1 MNLTDRWIT
10 QSDQLT
16 KEQSRRTAFRNTV
29 AYVTGK
35 WWRSVLLLAIVL
47 GVFFAVDMIILGP
60 RSETV
65 TMTLNYEQASDGLTP
80 NATRFNMYEIKTEP
94 VLQALARYSGLAG
107 RVSTDDLA
115 ECIQVEN
122 TQETGVAGT
131 GNDFIST
138 SYHIDFRQTGKIPH
152 RTAKTMLTL
161 LCKAYR
167 EYFYEN
173 YVVGKTAVGQG
184 LDELDTSTEFL
195 SRVDAFQLK
204 IQQIERYATERM
216 GESGNFRDPV
226 SGLSFLDIQLRAQ
239 NLKTYDLVNLRSYV
253 IFNAISEDAGIL
265 RDQLLYRERMEKLVY
280 DKRMASYGVN
290 NEGIERFDKVMTS
303 VLMVPTIN
311 DKSLIS
317 VYTAQTGMDSLV
329 EKADEDLNE
338 AMRRFIQME
347 SDQTI
352 ADSVV
357 SKAVNQEQWDK
368 TEQMTADLD
377 KKIDDLF
384 FDLEVTDKAY
394 ESTRVQRYMM
404 FTDFRSALSLR
415 SALIHSVVMTAGFA
429 VIMFVVIYLQN
440 VKKKETAIA
449 L

>member
-16 KEQSRRTAFRNTV
+16 KEQTRRVAFRKTY
-29 AYVTGK
+29 AFVTGK
-35 WWRSVLLLAIVL
+35 WWRAVLLLAIVM
-47 GVFFAVDMIILGP
+47 GVFFAGDKVILGP

-94 VLQALARYSGLAG
+94 VLQALARYSGLSG
-107 RVSTDDLA
+107 RVSSDDLA

-122 TQETGVAGT
+122 SQETGVAGA

-138 SYHIDFRQTGKIPH
+138 SYHISFKQTGKIPN
-152 RTAKTMLTL
+152 RTAKTMLIL

-173 YVVGKTAVGQG
+173 YVVGKTSVGRG

-204 IQQIERYATERM
+204 IEQIDRYATERM
-216 GESGNFRDPV
+216 GVSSNFRDPV
-226 SGLSFLDIQLRAQ
+226 SGLSFLDIQLRAR
-239 NLKTYDLVNLRSYV
+239 NLATYDLINLRSYV

-329 EKADEDLNE
+329 QKADEDLNE
-338 AMRRFIQME
+338 AIRQYIQME

-352 ADSVV
+352 ADSVIV
-357 SKAVNQEQWDK
+357 KAVNQKQWDK
-368 TEQMTADLD
+368 SEQMVADLD
-377 KKIDDLF
+377 QKIDDLF
-384 FDLEVTDKAY
+384 LDLEVTDKAY
-394 ESTRVQRYMM
+394 ESTRVRRYMM
-404 FTDFRSALSLR
+404 FTDFRSALSPR
-415 SALIHSVVMTAGFA
+415 SALIHSAVMTAIFA
-429 VIMFVVIYLQN
+429 IVLFAVIYLQN
-440 VKKKETAIA
+440 VKKKETAIT

>member
-10 QSDQLT
+10 HSDQLT
-16 KEQSRRTAFRNTV
+16 KEQTRRSAFRRTYT
-29 AYVTGK
+29 YVTGK
-35 WWRSVLLLAIVL
+35 WWMTILLLVIVM
-47 GVFFAVDMIILGP
+47 GVFFGLDMVIFGP

-94 VLQALARYSGLAG
+94 VLQALARYSGLSG
-107 RVSTDDLA
+107 KVTTDELA
-115 ECIQVEN
+115 ECIRVEN
-122 TQETGVAGT
+122 TQEAGVAGT

-138 SYHIDFRQTGKIPH
+138 SYHIDFRQTGKIPD
-152 RTAKTMLTL
+152 RTAKIMLIL

-173 YVVGKTAVGQG
+173 YVVGKTAVGRG

-195 SRVDAFQLK
+195 SRVDAFLLK

-216 GESGNFRDPV
+216 GTSGNFQDPA

-239 NLKTYDLVNLRSYV
+239 NLEAYDLVNLRSYV
-253 IFNAISEDAGIL
+253 IFNAVSEDADIL
-265 RDQLLYRERMEKLVY
+265 RDQLLYRERMEKLIY

-290 NEGIERFDKVMTS
+290 NEGIDRYDKAMTS

-329 EKADEDLNE
+329 KKADEDLDE

-357 SKAVNQEQWDK
+357 TKAVDQGQWEK
-368 TEQMTADLD
+368 TEQMVAELD
-377 KKIDDLF
+377 QKINDLF
-384 FDLEVTDKAY
+384 YDLEVTDKAY
-394 ESTRVQRYMM
+394 ESSRVRRYMM

-415 SALIHSVVMTAGFA
+415 SALIHSAVMTAIFA
-429 VIMFVVIYLQN
+429 GVMFVVIYLHHIRT
-440 VKKKETAIA
+440 KETAIT